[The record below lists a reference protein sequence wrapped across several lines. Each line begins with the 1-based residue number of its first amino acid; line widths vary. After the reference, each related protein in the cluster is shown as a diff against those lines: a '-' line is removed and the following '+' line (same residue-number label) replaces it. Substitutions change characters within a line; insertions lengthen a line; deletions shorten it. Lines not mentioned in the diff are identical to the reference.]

1 MQLLRER
8 YIGKLAV
15 YSKLDNAKWEE
26 LEYKTIWFSAETA
39 MDWSLVDKIE

>member
-8 YIGKLAV
+8 YIVKLVA

-26 LEYKTIWFSAETA
+26 LENKTTWFSAETA
-39 MDWSLVDKIE
+39 MDWGL